1 MEHINRK
8 KKISMKG
15 PSNRNI
21 MKAYSS
27 SIAVN
32 VQMARKS
39 MTFTNISANGG
50 TRRATF
56 GIAYTS
62 IGKSIFKSILD
73 VSTQLTWSIRNT
85 TIKTLRIKIS

>member
-73 VSTQLTWSIRNT
+73 TQLTWSIRNT